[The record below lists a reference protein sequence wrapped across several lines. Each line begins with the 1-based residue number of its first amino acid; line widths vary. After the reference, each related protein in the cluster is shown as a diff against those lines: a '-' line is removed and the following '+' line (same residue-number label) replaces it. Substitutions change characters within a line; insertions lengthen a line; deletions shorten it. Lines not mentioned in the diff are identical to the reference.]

1 MRNSLLSIFL
11 LLSFSAS
18 SQTDDRMF
26 GGRNVNITSRAYGYV
41 QGGASIVKWVNIYE
55 VEASPSSSLG
65 AGIVATTRYA
75 GLTFGIEIAFM
86 VIESPMV
93 EEKIKLV
100 SPNLTLALA
109 MEPVKNL
116 ILTAGPKFNWTTS
129 YNNAPEPV
137 NLILHRRY
145 WSFGLTSDYVIGKW
159 MLGIKSTFG
168 LQPVVS
174 FRDGGGPIPGKV
186 RAVQLRVSY
195 LL

>member
-1 MRNSLLSIFL
+1 M
-11 LLSFSAS
+11 
-18 SQTDDRMF
+18 
-26 GGRNVNITSRAYGYV
+26 
-41 QGGASIVKWVNIYE
+41 KWVNIYE

-75 GLTFGIEIAFM
+75 GLAIGADLAFL
-86 VIESPMV
+86 EARSPLI
-93 EEKIKLV
+93 EEKLKFV
-100 SPNLTLALA
+100 SPSFTLALA

-116 ILTAGPKFNWTTS
+116 ILTAGPKYHWTTTFS
-129 YNNAPEPV
+129 NAPAPV

-145 WSFGLTSDYVIGKW
+145 WSLAFTSDYVIGKW
-159 MLGIKSTFG
+159 MLGINSTVG

-186 RAVQLRVSY
+186 RALQLRVSY